1 MAEAISVALCMGSS
15 CFARGNRKLLEVVEG
30 LIRQNGWQ
38 ESVALSGL
46 RCTNRCAD
54 GPNISINGTLYQNMD
69 ANTLVEIL
77 VNLHKDAAPRPE

>member
-1 MAEAISVALCMGSS
+1 MAEKIAVALCMGSS
-15 CFARGNRKLLEVVEG
+15 CFARGNRHLLEVVED

-38 ESVALSGL
+38 DRVVLSGL

-54 GPNISINGTLYQNMD
+54 GPNITIDGTLYQNID

-77 VNLHKDAAPRPE
+77 KNAL

>member
-1 MAEAISVALCMGSS
+1 MAEKIAVALCMGSS
-15 CFARGNRKLLEVVEG
+15 CFARGNREVLEVVER
-30 LIRQNGWQ
+30 LIRDNGWQ

-46 RCTNRCAD
+46 RCTNRCAE

-77 VNLHKDAAPRPE
+77 VNLQKDAPARPE